1 MCALILH
8 DHNLFLSVDDCEF
21 CTVVNKMSSFSHS
34 RDGFFESHELLTKTA
49 KELEAMGNSPPSSHH
64 VSSQMLRATGL
75 SMSSI
80 NPANL
85 SKDDLKTLRQ
95 HVKESMGRTHIK
107 LQGSDGEPW

>member
-1 MCALILH
+1 MNARFHACGKKY
-8 DHNLFLSVDDCEF
+8 N
-21 CTVVNKMSSFSHS
+21 MSLCSHS

-49 KELEAMGNSPPSSHH
+49 KELEAMGNSPHH